1 MRAHAD
7 ENARAGGRLSGATE
21 LLALAGFF
29 VAARAAP
36 PSIAAFW
43 MGLSAVVLAGLVRAL
58 LTRRTGIRRTP
69 LDLPLWLFFAWT
81 AASCFLSAEPRLSIP
96 KLINVSTFLIFCLAQ
111 SFLTRRT
118 AVLFACVL
126 IVSASAGALW
136 GAGELIVGRGVVVS
150 ALSAD
155 SPLRAETQLREGDA
169 VWRVGGQRV
178 STVEEID
185 DAIRRTTAGQRAS
198 LSVISHGEHVEW
210 PGVVVNEEM
219 RRTPS
224 PSGITGGG
232 PTHSFRASGWTR
244 HYETFAE
251 MLQIIAQL
259 ALGFTLALWLR
270 RGGAHD
276 DARAV
281 AQKSK
286 RGGEQKRESDGVQE
300 REGDG
305 PQESARDDAQA
316 RAREVVRESAS
327 ESTRGKARRG
337 RMRAMLPAVAFV
349 ILAAGLAL
357 TAMRT
362 TLVAFAIGACVLAWR
377 AAARGRQRAAVVA
390 VVAFVLGFGAVAVW
404 RTRAS
409 GALELKDASA
419 DLRLE
424 VARVAASRV
433 LLHPLFGHGMDAVH
447 EHWNEWGFPGTG
459 MPHAHST
466 PLQLAFD
473 RGIPALLFWLWLM
486 LVFWRLA
493 ARAERMWRDAPDALT
508 HGLALGIM
516 GALAGF
522 LASSLVNYNFGDSE
536 VALLVWWMMGAV
548 VVLNEG
554 HDYLSR

>member
-29 VAARAAP
+29 VYALAAP
-36 PSIAAFW
+36 HSIAASW
-43 MGLSAVVLAGLVRAL
+43 VGLSAVVLAWLVRAL
-58 LTRRTGIRRTP
+58 ATRRTGIRRTP

-81 AASCFLSAEPRLSIP
+81 ALSCFLSADPRLSIP
-96 KLINVSTFLIFCLAQ
+96 KLINVSTFLIFYLVQ
-111 SFLTRRT
+111 SFLTRRIGG
-118 AVLFACVL
+118 LLACVL
-126 IVSASAGALW
+126 IGPASAGALW
-136 GAGELIVGRGVVVS
+136 GAGELVVGRGVVVS

-155 SPLRAETQLREGDA
+155 SPLRAQTPLGEGDA
-169 VWRVGGQRV
+169 VWRVGGRRV

-185 DAIRRTTAGQRAS
+185 DAIRRTAAGGRAS
-198 LSVISHGEHVEW
+198 LSVISRGEHVEW
-210 PGVVVNEEM
+210 PGVVVTEEM
-219 RRTPS
+219 RRSPS

-251 MLQIIAQL
+251 ILQIVAQL
-259 ALGFTLALWLR
+259 ALGFALAAWLR
-270 RGGAHD
+270 RKGAHENACD
-276 DARAV
+276 SV
-281 AQKSK
+281 QKSK
-286 RGGEQKRESDGVQE
+286 R
-300 REGDG
+300 DG
-305 PQESARDDAQA
+305 PQER
-316 RAREVVRESAS
+316 AS
-327 ESTRGKARRG
+327 EGEREIGRQG
-337 RMRAMLPAVAFV
+337 RMRVVLPAVAFV

-362 TLVAFAIGACVLAWR
+362 TLVAFAVGACVVAWR

-409 GALELKDASA
+409 GALALKDASA

-424 VARVAASRV
+424 VARVAARRV

-548 VVLNEG
+548 VVLNEEK
-554 HDYLSR
+554 